1 MVEVKRAASCARIQE
16 TLEESQPGAFLEP
29 AEIARIQKFLQSQTK
44 MPAAKGKPLDSKHS
58 STTSGKFPS
67 TYLSQIYEI

>member
-16 TLEESQPGAFLEP
+16 TIEEAPGAFLEP

-44 MPAAKGKPLDSKHS
+44 MPAAKGKPLDSKQS
-58 STTSGKFPS
+58 STTSG
-67 TYLSQIYEI
+67 